1 MRLTSVGSGRRH
13 DPLNRAAGKWLPVAL
28 RNKDRLNVLAL
39 ARWGLENGL
48 EIKPPSPG
56 QPTQDEVEQKLEM
69 LERSPPLAA
78 LQFVQE
84 VDGEVVL
91 EPEELA
97 NQENRLEAADLL
109 LQTLY
114 SNMVANLA

>member
-1 MRLTSVGSGRRH
+1 MIDLKDVQRVNSQ
-13 DPLNRAAGKWLPVAL
+13 PLNLAAGKWLPANL
-28 RNKDRLNVLAL
+28 RNTDSLNVLVL
-39 ARWGLENGL
+39 AHWGLENGL
-48 EIKPPSPG
+48 EIKAPSPD
-56 QPTQDEVEQKLEM
+56 QPTLDEVEQKLEM

-97 NQENRLEAADLL
+97 NQENRPEAADLL